1 MNWLRKHTYQVHTAV
16 FIVMIL
22 SSVALY
28 FSARAG
34 NILAVWIFLAA
45 FITGNILILLVKG

>member
-1 MNWLRKHTYQVHTAV
+1 MNWLRKHTYQVHTAA